1 MNLAK
6 LNHILI
12 PYTAAERDRLRR
24 SWVGK
29 LFRPVAWLYGALS
42 TEGRVLA
49 VLLLFL
55 GAAAVEVATTQ
66 VYLLWSVLCGLLV
79 ASLAIR
85 PLFRL
90 RKLKVELAV
99 PERVSVDKP
108 LTMTVVLGNEAKRA
122 VHGLRLSGP
131 FLPWDGRWLSS
142 SANLATVAGG
152 KTARL
157 TVRARFVQ
165 RGTHHLDPLTVAT
178 LLPLG
183 LATGPAMSTGS
194 FRFTVVP
201 RITPVTDIALPLGQ
215 RYQPGGVAQASRTGE
230 AMELY
235 GLRPYRYGDR
245 VRDLHA
251 RTWARTGKPFVRQYQ
266 QEYFTRIGVI
276 LDNDEQLASAR
287 GLEGAISL
295 AAGVVA
301 RLSRGEALIDLLV
314 VDWEIHR
321 LTIGRSLGF
330 LEQALD
336 LLADVQPGPE
346 LELDELVKCLQP
358 FLAQLSCVVL
368 ITETADS
375 SRRQLAD
382 RIRSTGVGCRVLRI
396 TEDEQSPAASERD
409 ELLIPLRNIDDDQP
423 LVL

>member
-1 MNLAK
+1 
-6 LNHILI
+6 
-12 PYTAAERDRLRR
+12 
-24 SWVGK
+24 
-29 LFRPVAWLYGALS
+29 
-42 TEGRVLA
+42 
-49 VLLLFL
+49 
-55 GAAAVEVATTQ
+55 
-66 VYLLWSVLCGLLV
+66 
-79 ASLAIR
+79 
-85 PLFRL
+85 
-90 RKLKVELAV
+90 
-99 PERVSVDKP
+99 
-108 LTMTVVLGNEAKRA
+108 MTVVLGNEAKRA